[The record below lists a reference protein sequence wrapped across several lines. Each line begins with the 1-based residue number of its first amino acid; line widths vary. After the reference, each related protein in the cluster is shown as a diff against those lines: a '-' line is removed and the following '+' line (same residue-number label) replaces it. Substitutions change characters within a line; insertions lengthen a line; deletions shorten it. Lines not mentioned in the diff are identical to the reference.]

1 MTNSSPAGRSTSVS
15 SQPEVHPAILVY
27 RITPPGKPGGVLCLQ
42 SLVTAWP
49 GGGRPGRR
57 ESMRGGCAAGWP
69 PVASI
74 PATPPEPT
82 HADISLIT
90 IPPPRMGARMKAG
103 KMNGSGVGGPWNAK
117 AMAGGPGYTAHQH
130 PAPRAA
136 CPSLP
141 ASGPGGPE
149 ALPAAFEN
157 GGGTFV
163 SRILSPAGRPADQRS
178 FL

>member
-49 GGGRPGRR
+49 GGGRHGRR

-117 AMAGGPGYTAHQH
+117 AMAGGPGYTATSTPLPAR
-130 PAPRAA
+130 PAPPCRLQDPVVLKPLPLLSKMVAA
-136 CPSLP
+136 PS
-141 ASGPGGPE
+141 
-149 ALPAAFEN
+149 
-157 GGGTFV
+157 
-163 SRILSPAGRPADQRS
+163 
-178 FL
+178 

>member
-15 SQPEVHPAILVY
+15 SQAEVHPAILAY

-49 GGGRPGRR
+49 GGGRHGRQ

-74 PATPPEPT
+74 PATPPEPRR
-82 HADISLIT
+82 HFPDHDPAAPDGGQDESRQDERIWRGRALACQSHGRR
-90 IPPPRMGARMKAG
+90 PRLYR
-103 KMNGSGVGGPWNAK
+103 
-117 AMAGGPGYTAHQH
+117 HQH